1 VFVRVGLHLPS
12 RVALSRSP
20 YPDTESC
27 KMPVSAIDT
36 IDIREP
42 VPCPFR
48 VRSAPRCSRLSA
60 SRIPP
65 DLLVAQTTE
74 RLESSVVSRRK
85 ACFGGSMQTSF
96 ALVIFDPKRR
106 WRFYLQSSFT
116 QSNLSRFLS
125 QVSRCAARRNPSE
138 MLFVPHTKR
147 ILPSRGHSA
156 FVKRTPLR
164 QPETRSPERC
174 FFPGDEPKLATAQG
188 GRLMWINRNT
198 LRASKRVLVLPPK
211 RRRLAPFRSP
221 GFPQTFVCG
230 LSS

>member
-1 VFVRVGLHLPS
+1 
-12 RVALSRSP
+12 
-20 YPDTESC
+20 
-27 KMPVSAIDT
+27 M
-36 IDIREP
+36 
-42 VPCPFR
+42 PCPFR

-65 DLLVAQTTE
+65 DLPGCPDDRAT
-74 RLESSVVSRRK
+74 RK
-85 ACFGGSMQTSF
+85 LCGFTPQSLLRWMDETTSF
-96 ALVIFDPKRR
+96 ASVIFDPERR
-106 WRFYLQSSFT
+106 WRFCLQSPFT

-164 QPETRSPERC
+164 RPETRSPERC
-174 FFPGDEPKLATAQG
+174 FFPGDEPKLATAQDVG
-188 GRLMWINRNT
+188 LMWINRDT
-198 LRASKRVLVLPPK
+198 LRASKRVLVLPP
-211 RRRLAPFRSP
+211 RRRCLAPFRSP

>member
-1 VFVRVGLHLPS
+1 
-12 RVALSRSP
+12 
-20 YPDTESC
+20 
-27 KMPVSAIDT
+27 
-36 IDIREP
+36 

-60 SRIPP
+60 SCIPP

-85 ACFGGSMQTSF
+85 ACFGGWMMN
-96 ALVIFDPKRR
+96 
-106 WRFYLQSSFT
+106 T

-125 QVSRCAARRNPSE
+125 QVSRCAARRSPSE

-188 GRLMWINRNT
+188 GRLMWINRDT

-211 RRRLAPFRSP
+211 RRCLAPFHSP